1 MTSNNSLTFSA
12 PKRQIRKAPR
22 RKTRSL
28 SNQPLKPF
36 SVGWPFWTVMA
47 VVGVLMTYAT
57 VRNFD
62 AITLYLN
69 RPINTVHIETT
80 LQHVNEGEV
89 KTLLAVYMG
98 EGFFNLDV
106 SEVRTQLES
115 HPWVAR
121 AEVKRVWPHRLT
133 IGLTEEVAIARWGE
147 DKLLNQQANIFAPFK
162 AGLMES
168 LPLLSGPQGSQQVV
182 MEQYQVLSQLFSPDG
197 LRIEQLNLNDRLSWE
212 LRFADGVKV
221 VIGKTDA
228 REKIKR
234 LMEIYDTQV
243 RNDIAVIETIDLRY
257 SNGFTVKKKQQ
268 DISGVAA
275 R

>member
-1 MTSNNSLTFSA
+1 MTSKNSITIRA
-12 PKRQIRKAPR
+12 PKRQIRKGSA

-28 SNQPLKPF
+28 GNQPLKPF
-36 SVGWPFWTVMA
+36 SAGWPFWTVLA
-47 VVGVLMTYAT
+47 VVGVLTTYAT

-69 RPINTVHIETT
+69 RPINTVHVETQ

-89 KTLLAVYMG
+89 KALLAVYMG

-106 SEVRTQLES
+106 SAVRAQLES

-121 AEVKRVWPHRLT
+121 AEVKRVWPDRLSL
-133 IGLTEEVAIARWGE
+133 GFTEEVAIARWGE
-147 DKLLNQQANIFAPFK
+147 GQLLNQQASIFAPVK
-162 AGLMES
+162 LGLMES
-168 LPLLSGPQGSQQVV
+168 LPLLSGPEGSQQVV
-182 MEQYQVLSQLFSPDG
+182 MEQYQVLSQLFFPDG

-212 LRFADGVKV
+212 LSFADGVKV
-221 VIGKTDA
+221 VIGKSDA

-234 LMEIYDTQV
+234 LMDIYDTQI

-268 DISGVAA
+268 DITGVGA